1 MNRPYKSLLILLTL
15 VALTSC
21 TNNKPTTETSPTETK
36 LKEQVLQIIRE
47 NPQVLIESVQT
58 YQQEQDRKLQEARQ
72 AFLQQMTTNP
82 AAVIGDSPTTG
93 APDKKIVL
101 VEFSDFQCPV
111 CAEAQKSVK
120 QFIAKNKN
128 KVTLTYKHLPLPQHE
143 QAIPAAKAS
152 WAAGQQGKFWEY
164 HDALF
169 SQQKNLGE
177 PLYLE
182 IAKKLKLDENRFNQ
196 DRQSAAAE
204 AAIQKDL
211 QLAQSLGITGTPFFN
226 LNGEPLIGA
235 VQVADLEKVLAKVTG
250 TNQTP
255 TPKTETP
262 APEEQAP
269 AEEPLPEEY

>member
-1 MNRPYKSLLILLTL
+1 MQTYKPLILLLTL
-15 VALTSC
+15 LALTAC
-21 TNNKPTTETSPTETK
+21 TTNKPNAQTTPTETQ

-58 YQQEQDRKLQEARQ
+58 YQQEQERKVQEARQ
-72 AFLQQMTTNP
+72 TFLQQMTTNP
-82 AAVIGDSPTTG
+82 AAVIDDSPITG
-93 APDKKIVL
+93 SPNKKIVL
-101 VEFSDFQCPV
+101 LEFSDFQCPV
-111 CAEAQKSVK
+111 CAQAQKNVK
-120 QFIAKNKN
+120 QFIEKNKN

-143 QAIPAAKAS
+143 QAIPAAKAA

-169 SQQKNLGE
+169 SQQQKLGE
-177 PLYLE
+177 PLYIE

-196 DRQSAAAE
+196 DRQSAGAE

-235 VQVADLEKVLAKVTG
+235 VSVADLEKVLAKVTG
-250 TNQTP
+250 TNQP
-255 TPKTETP
+255 AAKPPTP
-262 APEEQAP
+262 APEQEVP
-269 AEEPLPEEY
+269 VEEPSSEEQ

>member
-1 MNRPYKSLLILLTL
+1 MQTYKPLILLLTL
-15 VALTSC
+15 LALTGC
-21 TNNKPTTETSPTETK
+21 TTNKPNAQTTPTETQ

-58 YQQEQDRKLQEARQ
+58 YQQEQERKVQEARQ
-72 AFLQQMTTNP
+72 TFLQQMTTNP
-82 AAVIGDSPTTG
+82 AAVIDDSPITG
-93 APDKKIVL
+93 SPAKKIVL

-111 CAEAQKSVK
+111 CAQAQKSVK
-120 QFIAKNKN
+120 QFIEKNKN

-143 QAIPAAKAS
+143 QAIPAAKAA

-169 SQQKNLGE
+169 NQQQKLGE

-182 IAKKLKLDENRFNQ
+182 IAKNLKLDQNRFNQ
-196 DRQSAAAE
+196 DRQSAGAE

-235 VQVADLEKVLAKVTG
+235 VSVADLEKALAKVTG
-250 TNQTP
+250 TNQP
-255 TPKTETP
+255 AAKPPTP
-262 APEEQAP
+262 APQEEVPVEEPYSEEQ
-269 AEEPLPEEY
+269 

>member
-1 MNRPYKSLLILLTL
+1 MQTYKPLILLLTL
-15 VALTSC
+15 LALTGC
-21 TNNKPTTETSPTETK
+21 TTNKPNAQTTPTETQ

-58 YQQEQDRKLQEARQ
+58 YQQEQERKVQEARQ
-72 AFLQQMTTNP
+72 TFLQQMTTNP
-82 AAVIGDSPTTG
+82 AAVIDDSPITG
-93 APDKKIVL
+93 SPAKKIVL

-111 CAEAQKSVK
+111 CAQAQKSVK
-120 QFIAKNKN
+120 QFIEKNKN

-143 QAIPAAKAS
+143 QAIPAAKAA

-169 SQQKNLGE
+169 NQQQKLGE

-182 IAKKLKLDENRFNQ
+182 IAKNLKLDQNRFNQ
-196 DRQSAAAE
+196 DRQSAGAE

-235 VQVADLEKVLAKVTG
+235 VSVADLEKALAKVTG
-250 TNQTP
+250 TNQP
-255 TPKTETP
+255 AAKPATP
-262 APEEQAP
+262 APEQEVP
-269 AEEPLPEEY
+269 VEEPYSEEQ